1 MEDNTVVNTVVLDVF
16 GEESITS
23 VKVYP
28 NPTSGMLNFDLNEEI
43 SVHIV
48 NTLGVEVFN
57 QTQINGSVSVEGLDS
72 GLHIVHVT
80 NNDGIVIASEK
91 VMIK

>member
-1 MEDNTVVNTVVLDVF
+1 M
-16 GEESITS
+16 
-23 VKVYP
+23 
-28 NPTSGMLNFDLNEEI
+28 
-43 SVHIV
+43 
-48 NTLGVEVFN
+48 EVFN
-57 QTQINGSVSVEGLDS
+57 KTQINGSVSVEGLDS